1 MNIDEIYILEDRGF
15 VFINGEDA
23 KDFLQN
29 IITKDIN
36 TVTDNNSSFA
46 SILTP
51 QGKYLVEF
59 FIIKHNDGYLLD
71 CEKSNVEQLTK
82 IFSNYKLRS
91 KVNFNNESN
100 NYAAAI
106 ISKDKFIS
114 LKNGNNS
121 LGFTIQYR
129 TNPIFMDPRNELIG
143 ARLISSLEK
152 LHLSIKKLNLKIANK
167 DDYYNKCY
175 EIGIPEKNLGKL
187 KEKIFGIENNLE
199 ELNALDFKKG
209 CYIGQENTSRIKLR
223 SKLRRRLLPV
233 KLIKGKINEN
243 EVIKFQNFEVGR
255 ILIDQPYPFAIVKLT
270 DPNINKFLNENLQCE
285 SGTVKIFA
293 PKWLQL

>member
-1 MNIDEIYILEDRGF
+1 MDEIYILEDRGF
-15 VFINGEDA
+15 IFVNGEDA

-114 LKNGNNS
+114 LENGKNS

-175 EIGIPEKNLGKL
+175 EIGIPEKNLNKL

-209 CYIGQENTSRIKLR
+209 CYVGQENTSRIKLR

>member
-1 MNIDEIYILEDRGF
+1 MNMDEIYILEDRSFIF
-15 VFINGEDA
+15 VNGEDA

-82 IFSNYKLRS
+82 IFSSYKLRS

-114 LKNGNNS
+114 LENGKNS

-175 EIGIPEKNLGKL
+175 EIGIPEKNLNKL

-199 ELNALDFKKG
+199 ELNALDFNKG
-209 CYIGQENTSRIKLR
+209 CYVGQENTSRIKLR

>member
-1 MNIDEIYILEDRGF
+1 MNIDEIYILDDRGF
-15 VFINGEDA
+15 IFINGQDA

-29 IITKDIN
+29 IITKEIN
-36 TVTDNNSSFA
+36 VITDGNSVFA

-59 FIIKHNDGYLLD
+59 FIIKHRDGYLLD
-71 CEKSNVEQLTK
+71 CEKSNVELLIK

-100 NYAAAI
+100 NYVVAI

-114 LKNGNNS
+114 LENSKNS
-121 LGFTIQYR
+121 LGFTTRYKGD
-129 TNPIFMDPRNELIG
+129 PIFVDPRNEKIG

-152 LHLSIKKLNLKIANK
+152 LYLSIKKLNLNIANK
-167 DDYYNKCY
+167 DSYYNKCY
-175 EIGIPEKNLGKL
+175 ELGIPEKNLNKL
-187 KEKIFGIENNLE
+187 REKIFGIENNLE

-223 SKLRRRLLPV
+223 SKLRRRLLPI
-233 KLIKGKINEN
+233 KLIKGNINEN
-243 EVIKFQNFEVGR
+243 EVIKFNNLKVGKV
-255 ILIDQPYPFAIVKLT
+255 LIDQPHPFAIVKLM
-270 DPNINKFLNENLQCE
+270 DPNIGEFLNKNLECE
-285 SGTVKIFA
+285 SGTVKIFV
-293 PKWLQL
+293 PQWLQL

>member
-1 MNIDEIYILEDRGF
+1 MNMDEIYILEDRGF
-15 VFINGEDA
+15 IFVNGEDA

-71 CEKSNVEQLTK
+71 CEKSNVERLTK

-114 LKNGNNS
+114 LENGKNS

-175 EIGIPEKNLGKL
+175 EIGIPEKNLNKL

-223 SKLRRRLLPV
+223 GKLRRRLMPV

-243 EVIKFQNFEVGR
+243 EIIKFQNFEVGR
-255 ILIDQPYPFAIVKLT
+255 ILIDQPYPFAIVKLI
-270 DPNINKFLNENLQCE
+270 DPNIDKFLNTNLQCE

-293 PKWLQL
+293 PEWLRL

>member
-114 LKNGNNS
+114 LENGKNS

-175 EIGIPEKNLGKL
+175 EIGIPEKNLNKL

-209 CYIGQENTSRIKLR
+209 CYVGQENTSRIKLR

-233 KLIKGKINEN
+233 KLMKGKINEN

>member
-29 IITKDIN
+29 IITNNIN
-36 TVTDNNSSFA
+36 AVTDNNSSFA

-51 QGKYLVEF
+51 QGKYLIDF

-71 CEKSNVEQLTK
+71 CEKSNVEQLIE

-91 KVNFNNESN
+91 KINCNNKSN
-100 NYAAAI
+100 DYVAAV
-106 ISKDKFIS
+106 ISKDKFVS
-114 LKNGNNS
+114 LENSKNS
-121 LGFTIQYR
+121 LGFTMQYR
-129 TNPIFMDPRNELIG
+129 TNPIFIDPRNELVG

-167 DDYYNKCY
+167 DNYYNKCY

-199 ELNALDFKKG
+199 ELNAIDFKKG

-223 SKLRRRLLPV
+223 SKLKRRLLPV
-233 KLIKGKINEN
+233 KLMKGKINEN

-255 ILIDQPYPFAIVKLT
+255 ILIDQP
-270 DPNINKFLNENLQCE
+270 
-285 SGTVKIFA
+285 
-293 PKWLQL
+293 

>member
-1 MNIDEIYILEDRGF
+1 MNIDEIYILDDRGF
-15 VFINGEDA
+15 VFINGEDT

-29 IITKDIN
+29 IITKNIN

-51 QGKYLVEF
+51 QGKYLVDF
-59 FIIKHNDGYLLD
+59 FIIKYNDGYLLD
-71 CEKSNVEQLTK
+71 CEKSNVEQLIET
-82 IFSNYKLRS
+82 FSNYKLRS
-91 KVNFNNESN
+91 KVNCNNESN
-100 NYAAAI
+100 DYVAAV
-106 ISKDKFIS
+106 ISKDKFVS
-114 LKNGNNS
+114 LENSKNS
-121 LGFTIQYR
+121 LGFTMQYR
-129 TNPIFMDPRNELIG
+129 TNPIFMDPRNELMD

-152 LHLSIKKLNLKIANK
+152 LHLLIKKLNLKIANK
-167 DDYYNKCY
+167 NNYYNKCY

-199 ELNALDFKKG
+199 ELNAIDFKKG
-209 CYIGQENTSRIKLR
+209 CYVGQENTSRIKLR
-223 SKLRRRLLPV
+223 SKLKKRLLPV

-270 DPNINKFLNENLQCE
+270 DPNIDKFLNKNLQCE

>member
-1 MNIDEIYILEDRGF
+1 MKIDEIYILEDRGF
-15 VFINGEDA
+15 VFVNGEDA

-51 QGKYLVEF
+51 QGKYLVDF
-59 FIIKHNDGYLLD
+59 FIIKQGDGYLLD

-114 LKNGNNS
+114 LENGKNS

-129 TNPIFMDPRNELIG
+129 TNPIFIDPRNELIG

-175 EIGIPEKNLGKL
+175 EIGIPEKNLNKL

-209 CYIGQENTSRIKLR
+209 CYVGQENTSRIKLR

-270 DPNINKFLNENLQCE
+270 DPNIDKFLNKNLQCE
-285 SGTVKIFA
+285 SGTVKIFS

>member
-1 MNIDEIYILEDRGF
+1 M
-15 VFINGEDA
+15 
-23 KDFLQN
+23 
-29 IITKDIN
+29 
-36 TVTDNNSSFA
+36 
-46 SILTP
+46 TP

-71 CEKSNVEQLTK
+71 CEKSNVEQLIE

-91 KVNFNNESN
+91 KVNCNNESN
-100 NYAAAI
+100 DYVAAV
-106 ISKDKFIS
+106 ISKDKFVS
-114 LKNGNNS
+114 LENSKNS
-121 LGFTIQYR
+121 LGFTMQYR

-175 EIGIPEKNLGKL
+175 EIGIPEKNLSKL

-209 CYIGQENTSRIKLR
+209 CYVGQENTSRIKLR

-255 ILIDQPYPFAIVKLT
+255 ILIDQPHPFAIVKLK
-270 DPNINKFLNENLQCE
+270 DPNIDKFLNENLQCE

-293 PKWLQL
+293 PKWLQLSKAQPE

>member
-1 MNIDEIYILEDRGF
+1 MNMDEIYILEDRGF
-15 VFINGEDA
+15 IFVNGEDA

-82 IFSNYKLRS
+82 IFSSYKLRS

-114 LKNGNNS
+114 LENGKNS

-175 EIGIPEKNLGKL
+175 EIGIPEKNLNKL

-209 CYIGQENTSRIKLR
+209 CYVGQENTSRIKLR

-233 KLIKGKINEN
+233 KLMKGKINEN

-270 DPNINKFLNENLQCE
+270 NPNIDKFLNENLQCE

>member
-1 MNIDEIYILEDRGF
+1 MKIDEIYILEDRGF
-15 VFINGEDA
+15 VFVNGEDA

-51 QGKYLVEF
+51 QGKYLVDF
-59 FIIKHNDGYLLD
+59 FIIKQGDGYLLD

-114 LKNGNNS
+114 LENGKNS

-167 DDYYNKCY
+167 NDYYNKCY
-175 EIGIPEKNLGKL
+175 EIGIPEKNLNKL

-209 CYIGQENTSRIKLR
+209 CYVGQENTSRIKLR

-233 KLIKGKINEN
+233 KLMKGKINEN

>member
-1 MNIDEIYILEDRGF
+1 MNMDEIYILEDRGF
-15 VFINGEDA
+15 IFVNGEDA

-100 NYAAAI
+100 NYTAAI

-114 LKNGNNS
+114 LENGKNS

-175 EIGIPEKNLGKL
+175 EIGIPEKNLNKL

-209 CYIGQENTSRIKLR
+209 CYVGQENTSRIKLR

-233 KLIKGKINEN
+233 KLMKGKINEN

>member
-1 MNIDEIYILEDRGF
+1 MDEIYILEDRGF
-15 VFINGEDA
+15 IFVNGEDA

-71 CEKSNVEQLTK
+71 CEKSDVGQLTK

-114 LKNGNNS
+114 LENGKNS

-143 ARLISSLEK
+143 AR
-152 LHLSIKKLNLKIANK
+152 
-167 DDYYNKCY
+167 
-175 EIGIPEKNLGKL
+175 
-187 KEKIFGIENNLE
+187 
-199 ELNALDFKKG
+199 
-209 CYIGQENTSRIKLR
+209 
-223 SKLRRRLLPV
+223 
-233 KLIKGKINEN
+233 
-243 EVIKFQNFEVGR
+243 
-255 ILIDQPYPFAIVKLT
+255 
-270 DPNINKFLNENLQCE
+270 
-285 SGTVKIFA
+285 
-293 PKWLQL
+293 

>member
-1 MNIDEIYILEDRGF
+1 MDEIYILEDRGF
-15 VFINGEDA
+15 IFINGEDA

-91 KVNFNNESN
+91 KVNCNNESN
-100 NYAAAI
+100 DYVTAV
-106 ISKDKFIS
+106 ISKDKFVS
-114 LKNGNNS
+114 LENSKNS
-121 LGFTIQYR
+121 LGFTIEYK
-129 TNPIFMDPRNELIG
+129 TNPIFIDPRNELLG
-143 ARLISSLEK
+143 ARLIASLEN

-175 EIGIPEKNLGKL
+175 EIGIPEKNLNKL

-209 CYIGQENTSRIKLR
+209 CYVGQENTSRIKLR

>member
-1 MNIDEIYILEDRGF
+1 MNMDEIYILEDRGF
-15 VFINGEDA
+15 IFINGEDA

-51 QGKYLVEF
+51 QCKYLVDF
-59 FIIKHNDGYLLD
+59 FIIKQGDGYLLD
-71 CEKSNVEQLTK
+71 CEKSNVEHLTK

-106 ISKDKFIS
+106 ISRDKFIS
-114 LKNGNNS
+114 LENGKNS

-175 EIGIPEKNLGKL
+175 EIGIPEKNLNKL

-199 ELNALDFKKG
+199 ELNALDFNKG
-209 CYIGQENTSRIKLR
+209 CYVGQENTSRIKLR

>member
-1 MNIDEIYILEDRGF
+1 MNMDEIYILEDRGF
-15 VFINGEDA
+15 IFVNGEDA

-114 LKNGNNS
+114 LENGKNS

-175 EIGIPEKNLGKL
+175 EIGIPEKNLNKL

>member
-1 MNIDEIYILEDRGF
+1 MNMDEIYILEDRGF
-15 VFINGEDA
+15 IFVNGEDA

-114 LKNGNNS
+114 LENGKNS

-143 ARLISSLEK
+143 ARLISPLEK

-167 DDYYNKCY
+167 NDYYNKCY
-175 EIGIPEKNLGKL
+175 EIGIPEKNLNKL

-209 CYIGQENTSRIKLR
+209 CYVGQENTSRIKLR

-255 ILIDQPYPFAIVKLT
+255 ILIDQPCPFAIIKLT

-293 PKWLQL
+293 PEWLQL

>member
-15 VFINGEDA
+15 IFINGEDA
-23 KDFLQN
+23 KNFLQN

-114 LKNGNNS
+114 LENGKNS

-175 EIGIPEKNLGKL
+175 EIGIPEKNLNKL

-209 CYIGQENTSRIKLR
+209 CYVGQENTSRIKLR

-270 DPNINKFLNENLQCE
+270 DPNIDKFLNENLQCE
-285 SGTVKIFA
+285 SGTVKIFS

>member
-1 MNIDEIYILEDRGF
+1 MNMDEIYILEDRGF
-15 VFINGEDA
+15 IFVNGEDA

-114 LKNGNNS
+114 LENGKNS

-167 DDYYNKCY
+167 DDYYNRCY
-175 EIGIPEKNLGKL
+175 EIGIPEKNLNKL

-209 CYIGQENTSRIKLR
+209 CYVGQENTSRIKLR

>member
-1 MNIDEIYILEDRGF
+1 MNMDEIYILEDRGF
-15 VFINGEDA
+15 VFINGEDT

-114 LKNGNNS
+114 LENGKNS

-175 EIGIPEKNLGKL
+175 EIGIPEKNLNKL

-209 CYIGQENTSRIKLR
+209 CYVGQENTSRIKLR

>member
-1 MNIDEIYILEDRGF
+1 MNMDEIYILEDRGF
-15 VFINGEDA
+15 IFINGEDA
-23 KDFLQN
+23 KNFLQN

-36 TVTDNNSSFA
+36 AVTDNNSSFA

-71 CEKSNVEQLTK
+71 CEKSNVEHITK

-114 LKNGNNS
+114 LENGKNS

-175 EIGIPEKNLGKL
+175 EIGIPEKNLNKL

-209 CYIGQENTSRIKLR
+209 CYVGQENTSRIKLR

>member
-1 MNIDEIYILEDRGF
+1 MDEIYILEDRGF
-15 VFINGEDA
+15 IFINGEDA

-82 IFSNYKLRS
+82 IFSSYKLRS

-114 LKNGNNS
+114 LENGKNS

-175 EIGIPEKNLGKL
+175 EIGIPEKNLNKL

-209 CYIGQENTSRIKLR
+209 CYVGQENTSRIKLR

-233 KLIKGKINEN
+233 KLMKGKINEN

>member
-29 IITKDIN
+29 IITKNIN
-36 TVTDNNSSFA
+36 TVTDYNSSFA

-51 QGKYLVEF
+51 QGKYLVDF
-59 FIIKHNDGYLLD
+59 FIIKQGDGYLLD

-114 LKNGNNS
+114 LENGKNS

-167 DDYYNKCY
+167 DDYYDKCY
-175 EIGIPEKNLGKL
+175 EIGIPEKNLNKL

-209 CYIGQENTSRIKLR
+209 CYVGQENTSRIKLR

-233 KLIKGKINEN
+233 KLMKGKINEN

>member
-29 IITKDIN
+29 IITNNIN

-51 QGKYLVEF
+51 QGKYLVDF
-59 FIIKHNDGYLLD
+59 FIIKQGDGYLLD

-114 LKNGNNS
+114 LENGKNS

-175 EIGIPEKNLGKL
+175 EIGIPEKNLNKL

-209 CYIGQENTSRIKLR
+209 CYVGQENTSRIKLR

>member
-1 MNIDEIYILEDRGF
+1 MNIDEIYILDDRGF
-15 VFINGEDA
+15 VFVNGGDA
-23 KDFLQN
+23 KDLLQN
-29 IITKDIN
+29 IITKDIT

-51 QGKYLVEF
+51 QGKYLIEF
-59 FIIKHNDGYLLD
+59 FIIKHGDGYLLD
-71 CEKSNVEQLTK
+71 CEKSNVEQLIE

-100 NYAAAI
+100 NYVTAI
-106 ISKDKFIS
+106 ISKGKFVS
-114 LKNGNNS
+114 LENSKNS
-121 LGFTIQYR
+121 LGFTVQYR
-129 TNPIFMDPRNELIG
+129 TISIFMDPRNELIG

-152 LHLSIKKLNLKIANK
+152 LHLTIKNLNLKIANK

-175 EIGIPEKNLGKL
+175 EIGIPEKNLYKL

-209 CYIGQENTSRIKLR
+209 CYVGQENTSRIKLR

>member
-1 MNIDEIYILEDRGF
+1 MNMDEIYILEDRGF
-15 VFINGEDA
+15 IFVNGEDA

-51 QGKYLVEF
+51 QGKYLVDF
-59 FIIKHNDGYLLD
+59 FIIKQGDGYLLD

-114 LKNGNNS
+114 LENGKNS

-175 EIGIPEKNLGKL
+175 EIGIPEKNLNKL

-199 ELNALDFKKG
+199 ELNSLDFKKG
-209 CYIGQENTSRIKLR
+209 CYVGQENTSRIKLR

>member
-1 MNIDEIYILEDRGF
+1 MKIDEIYILEDRGF
-15 VFINGEDA
+15 VFVNGEDA

-51 QGKYLVEF
+51 QGKYLVDF
-59 FIIKHNDGYLLD
+59 FIIKQGDGYLLD

-114 LKNGNNS
+114 LENGKNS

-175 EIGIPEKNLGKL
+175 EIGIPEKNLNKL

-199 ELNALDFKKG
+199 ELNALDFNKG
-209 CYIGQENTSRIKLR
+209 CYVGQENTSRIKLR
-223 SKLRRRLLPV
+223 SKLKRRLLPV

>member
-1 MNIDEIYILEDRGF
+1 MKIDEIYILEDRGF
-15 VFINGEDA
+15 VFVNGEDA

-51 QGKYLVEF
+51 QGKYLVDF
-59 FIIKHNDGYLLD
+59 FIIKQGDGYLLD

-114 LKNGNNS
+114 LENGKNS

-175 EIGIPEKNLGKL
+175 EIGIPEKNLNKL

-209 CYIGQENTSRIKLR
+209 CYVGQENTSRIKLR

-285 SGTVKIFA
+285 SGTIKIFA

>member
-1 MNIDEIYILEDRGF
+1 MNMDEIYILEDRGF
-15 VFINGEDA
+15 IFVNGEDA

-114 LKNGNNS
+114 LENGKNS

-143 ARLISSLEK
+143 ARLISPLEK

-167 DDYYNKCY
+167 NDYYNKCY
-175 EIGIPEKNLGKL
+175 EIGIPEKNLNKL

-209 CYIGQENTSRIKLR
+209 CYVGQENTSRIKLR

-243 EVIKFQNFEVGR
+243 EVIKFQNIEVGR

>member
-1 MNIDEIYILEDRGF
+1 MNMDEIYILEDRGF
-15 VFINGEDA
+15 IFVNGEDA

-114 LKNGNNS
+114 LENGKNS

-175 EIGIPEKNLGKL
+175 EIGVPEKNLNKL

-209 CYIGQENTSRIKLR
+209 CYVGQENTSRIKLR
-223 SKLRRRLLPV
+223 SKLRRRMLPV

>member
-1 MNIDEIYILEDRGF
+1 MNMDEIYILEDRGF
-15 VFINGEDA
+15 IFVNGEDA

-51 QGKYLVEF
+51 QGKYLIEF

-114 LKNGNNS
+114 LENGKNS

-129 TNPIFMDPRNELIG
+129 TNPIFMDPRNEFIG

-175 EIGIPEKNLGKL
+175 EIGIPEKNLNKL

-209 CYIGQENTSRIKLR
+209 CYVGQENTSRIKLR

-255 ILIDQPYPFAIVKLT
+255 ILIDQPHPFAIVKLT
-270 DPNINKFLNENLQCE
+270 DPSIDKFLNENLQCE

>member
-1 MNIDEIYILEDRGF
+1 MNMDEIYILEDRGF
-15 VFINGEDA
+15 IFINGEDT

-71 CEKSNVEQLTK
+71 CEKSNVEQLIK

-100 NYAAAI
+100 NYVVAI

-114 LKNGNNS
+114 LENSKNS
-121 LGFTIQYR
+121 LGFTIEYK
-129 TNPIFMDPRNELIG
+129 TNPIFIDPRNELLG
-143 ARLISSLEK
+143 ARLIASLEK
-152 LHLSIKKLNLKIANK
+152 LHLSIKKLNLRIANK
-167 DDYYNKCY
+167 NGYYNKCY
-175 EIGIPEKNLGKL
+175 ELGIPEKNLSKL

-255 ILIDQPYPFAIVKLT
+255 ILIDQPHPFAIVKLT
-270 DPNINKFLNENLQCE
+270 DPNIDKFLNENLQCE
-285 SGTVKIFA
+285 SGIVKIFV

>member
-1 MNIDEIYILEDRGF
+1 MKIDEIYILEDRGF
-15 VFINGEDA
+15 IFVNGEDA

-51 QGKYLVEF
+51 QGKYLVDF
-59 FIIKHNDGYLLD
+59 FIIKQGDGYLLD

-114 LKNGNNS
+114 LENGKNS

-152 LHLSIKKLNLKIANK
+152 LHLSIKKLNLKTANK

-175 EIGIPEKNLGKL
+175 EIGIPEKNLNKL

-209 CYIGQENTSRIKLR
+209 CYVGQENTSRIKLR

-233 KLIKGKINEN
+233 KLMKGKINEN

-255 ILIDQPYPFAIVKLT
+255 ILIDQPYPFAIVKLI
-270 DPNINKFLNENLQCE
+270 DPNIDKFLNENLQCE

>member
-1 MNIDEIYILEDRGF
+1 MNIDEIYILDDRGF
-15 VFINGEDA
+15 VFVNGGDA
-23 KDFLQN
+23 KDLLQN
-29 IITKDIN
+29 IITKDIT

-51 QGKYLVEF
+51 QGKYLIEF
-59 FIIKHNDGYLLD
+59 FIIKHGDGYLLD
-71 CEKSNVEQLTK
+71 CEKSNVEQLIE

-114 LKNGNNS
+114 LENGKNS

-175 EIGIPEKNLGKL
+175 EIGIPEKNLNKL

-209 CYIGQENTSRIKLR
+209 CYVGQENTSRIKLR

-255 ILIDQPYPFAIVKLT
+255 ILIDQPHPFAIVKLT
-270 DPNINKFLNENLQCE
+270 DPNIDKFLNENLQCE